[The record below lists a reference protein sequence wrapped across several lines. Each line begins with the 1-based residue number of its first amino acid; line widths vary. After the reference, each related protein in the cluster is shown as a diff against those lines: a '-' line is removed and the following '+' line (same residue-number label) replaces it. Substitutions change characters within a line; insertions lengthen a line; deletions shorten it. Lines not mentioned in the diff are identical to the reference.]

1 MLKKLLIII
10 SISFLFSQEQSITNL
25 TVGQLTDGSGLIA
38 VTYDLIDEEGTF
50 ASFNVEI
57 QVSIDGSEFETYS
70 GSEVSGDIGEN
81 VIPGV
86 GRVIYIQA
94 PDETYS
100 TNVVVKVIATAYTVT
115 SELPFTMITI
125 SSVEGVSSYQD
136 ESISYSY
143 EIMQNEMTNAEL
155 VTFLETYDFQLDAD
169 EAPTYNCSEYT
180 EYYNTSTDYQ
190 TTYGCMDDNALNYN
204 PSATYD
210 DGSYCIYESNI
221 GCTDSGAYNHDGG
234 TSYSDCSCYHTNSY
248 SYPNESTAGC
258 SWSEMCSASGEFAYN
273 CNYNSGENLYYID
286 ITGDGLSEFQVN
298 EGAALVYQACSDD
311 SALNYP
317 EEPLTILYNIIN
329 GFGID
334 PDCLIVADENDPSDG
349 SPIASNNSCAYDC
362 DQSYLDTDS
371 GSSQDYGMANI
382 EDFSTQAISFEGS
395 SFIIE
400 SGLGT
405 QPAIF
410 NYENCVDG
418 VVVGLLL
425 DHYGLRI
432 PTGGEWTKA
441 AREDNTRCWPWLE
454 SDCDAAGESYC
465 NSIFTC
471 MTEEEFDAC
480 DDSVGELLNE
490 CQDSCNDSGSF
501 GSGCGDITVQMECE
515 MQVDCTWS
523 MGYCLDACDQCMMSN
538 GMACGGNPC
547 SDGCPCCGDCTGGS
561 SGDDMM
567 DCMQECSD
575 LYGDPW
581 DYCEGE
587 DVNDC
592 EWCMQNIQ
600 NCEGVDVY
608 NLAEF
613 LDESNYDDDG
623 DGVYTSDYDQYG
635 FYRDLFSNKFHYFN
649 ESDGGDGEN
658 ASYIDIIDIA
668 QYPDGISPFGL
679 YDMIGNAPEIV
690 KYNNNLWLVGTHPGQ
705 SYIGSFCANNGS
717 MFDEDSYN
725 IHATGL
731 SLQHGYYYNLYGLRL
746 ARTTQ

>member
-1 MLKKLLIII
+1 MFKKLL
-10 SISFLFSQEQSITNL
+10 FLVLFSVLFTQEQSITNL
-25 TVGQLTDGSGLIA
+25 TVGQLTDGSGLIE
-38 VTYDLIDEEGTF
+38 VTYDLIDEAGTF

-57 QVSIDGSEFETYS
+57 QVSIDGAEFETYS
-70 GSEVSGDIGEN
+70 GSQVSGDVGEN
-81 VIPGV
+81 VIPGF
-86 GRVIYIQA
+86 GNTIYIQA

-169 EAPTYNCSEYT
+169 GSPTYNCSEYT

-190 TTYGCMDDNALNYN
+190 TTVGCMDDNALNYN

-210 DGSYCIYESNI
+210 DGSYCIYESNV
-221 GCTDSGAYNHDGG
+221 GCTDYNAYNYNEG
-234 TSYSDCSCYHTNSY
+234 TQYDDCSCYGGNGNFHIESSDSTECDWETICELVNDEGIMVCEVIEHPFIFSFTQIGGNSMLFY
-248 SYPNESTAGC
+248 LQ
-258 SWSEMCSASGEFAYN
+258 
-273 CNYNSGENLYYID
+273 NSGNIQEQTLIYEGCID
-286 ITGDGLSEFQVN
+286 
-298 EGAALVYQACSDD
+298 SD
-311 SALNYP
+311 ALN
-317 EEPLTILYNIIN
+317 
-329 GFGID
+329 F
-334 PDCLIVADENDPSDG
+334 ADELANILTHDIFQNCVEFEND
-349 SPIASNNSCAYDC
+349 NCVYDC
-362 DQSYLDTDS
+362 DESYLNIDD
-371 GSSQDYGMANI
+371 GEGENDYGTVNI
-382 EDFSTQAISFEGS
+382 EEFSTQAISFEGS

-418 VVVGLLL
+418 VIVGLLL
-425 DHYGLRI
+425 DYYGLRI

-454 SDCDAAGESYC
+454 SDCDAAAESYC

-490 CQDSCNDSGSF
+490 CQDNCNDSGSF
-501 GSGCGDITVQMECE
+501 GSGCSDITVQMECE
-515 MQVDCTWS
+515 MQVDCTWNGGI
-523 MGYCLDACDQCMMSN
+523 GYCLDACDQCMMDN

-547 SDGCPCCGDCTGGS
+547 SGSCPCCADCSGGG

-567 DCMQECSD
+567 DCMQDCQE

-581 DYCEGE
+581 EYCEGE

-592 EWCMQNIQ
+592 EWCMQNT
-600 NCEGVDVY
+600 NDCEETQTY
-608 NLAEF
+608 NLVEF
-613 LDESNYDDDG
+613 LDESSYEDDDG
-623 DGVYTSDYDQYG
+623 DGVFTSDYDYYG
-635 FYRDLFSNKFHYFN
+635 LFANIYSNKFYYSHDTDN
-649 ESDGGDGEN
+649 DDDVAQNIEVT
-658 ASYIDIIDIA
+658 DIA

-690 KYNNNLWLVGTHPGQ
+690 KYNNNLWLVGLNPKQ
-705 SYIGSFCANNGS
+705 DNIGSFCANDGTLFNEDNG
-717 MFDEDSYN
+717 N
-725 IHATGL
+725 AHATGL
-731 SLQHGYYYNLYGLRL
+731 SINAGYYYNLYGLRL